1 MGRIFLLIMVTVLQ
15 NIRNIRKP
23 YKNCLVMNYAKTV
36 ELYNKMSVLGSKKFK
51 TLLSALYIIY
61 ADFEIFLEC

>member
-1 MGRIFLLIMVTVLQ
+1 MGRTFLSIMPAVLQ

-36 ELYNKMSVLGSKKFK
+36 ELYNKMGVLDSKKFK
-51 TLLSALYIIY
+51 TLL
-61 ADFEIFLEC
+61 

>member
-1 MGRIFLLIMVTVLQ
+1 MGRIFLSIMPAVLQ

-36 ELYNKMSVLGSKKFK
+36 ELYNKMGVLDSKKFK
-51 TLLSALYIIY
+51 TLL
-61 ADFEIFLEC
+61 